1 MRVESLDDDELAGGA
16 TNDAGAEERRGRH
29 DAGRGDGDVA
39 LGSRKSSSYMANQQA
54 NAQLDPNQLKADV
67 DKLAR
72 RMKAMNRG
80 LIDLNGKFIQY
91 WDFFT
96 ISALLFTLFVTPVEV
111 ALVDKV
117 EVDAL
122 FIINQVVALIFVADM
137 MINFRLPY
145 KEPIKKGGATVKAP
159 TKIAVKYLSSWFWI
173 DLV

>member
-16 TNDAGAEERRGRH
+16 ATTPAAEMEMLRSKVE
-29 DAGRGDGDVA
+29 A
-39 LGSRKSSSYMANQQA
+39 KSSSYMANQQA

-122 FIINQVVALIFVADM
+122 FIINQVVALIFVAGGEKITSLGFM
-137 MINFRLPY
+137 YLLLPLLVGNAFCCLMATAINNVSRARQYPLFY
-145 KEPIKKGGATVKAP
+145 
-159 TKIAVKYLSSWFWI
+159 
-173 DLV
+173 